1 MDVTKARWWLLL
13 ALFSLGGTGIAVI
26 VLRAISPQQI
36 QAWVQTAGP
45 GAPLL
50 YISLYVVATLLILPS
65 TALNLSGGAVFG
77 PWLGMLWTS
86 VAALIAAV
94 VAFVVARTIG
104 RDWFARRLAGRWQA
118 LDAEIRLGGLF
129 YMFAVRLLP
138 ILPYGFVNF
147 AAGLTAVT
155 FKDYLLGTA
164 LGTVPGILPFVLL
177 GSSGFTAVTTGNMLP
192 LVVSLALIGLL
203 VTGATWYRHR
213 RSPPVSVKYPEL
225 PDGQRPAGG
234 HRSPRS

>member
-1 MDVTKARWWLLL
+1 MTKARWWLLL
-13 ALFSLGGTGIAVI
+13 TLFSLGGAAIAFI
-26 VLRAISPQQI
+26 ALRTISPQQI
-36 QAWVQTAGP
+36 QDWVQTAGP

-50 YISLYVVATLLILPS
+50 YITLYVVATLLILPS
-65 TALNLSGGAVFG
+65 TALNLAGGAVFG
-77 PWLGMLWTS
+77 PWLGTLWTS

-94 VAFVVARTIG
+94 VAFVVARTVG
-104 RDWFARRLAGRWQA
+104 RDWLARRLAGRWQA

-147 AAGLTAVT
+147 AAGLTAVK
-155 FKDYLLGTA
+155 FKDYCLGTA

-177 GSSGFTAVTTGNMLP
+177 GSSGFTAVTTGNVLP

-203 VTGATWYRHR
+203 VAGATWYRHR
-213 RSPPVSVKYPEL
+213 RVPPVLPVKPSEI

-234 HRSPRS
+234 HRSPKG

>member
-1 MDVTKARWWLLL
+1 MTKARWWLLL
-13 ALFSLGGTGIAVI
+13 TLFSLGGAAIA
-26 VLRAISPQQI
+26 LFALQAIHPQQI
-36 QAWVQTAGP
+36 QIWVQRAGP

-50 YISLYVVATLLILPS
+50 YVGLYVVATLLILPS
-65 TALNLSGGAVFG
+65 TALNLAGGAVFG
-77 PWLGMLWTS
+77 PWLGTLWTS

-104 RDWFARRLAGRWQA
+104 RNWFAQRLAGRWQT

-147 AAGLTAVT
+147 AAGLTAVK

-177 GSSGFTAVTTGNMLP
+177 GSSGLTAVTTGNLLP
-192 LVVSLALIGLL
+192 LLVSLALIGLL
-203 VTGATWYRHR
+203 VAGATWYRHR
-213 RSPPVSVKYPEL
+213 RVPPVRPVKSPEL
-225 PDGQRPAGG
+225 PA
-234 HRSPRS
+234 RSPRS

>member
-1 MDVTKARWWLLL
+1 MDVTKPQWWLLL
-13 ALFSLGGTGIAVI
+13 VLFSLGGTGIAFMA
-26 VLRAISPQQI
+26 LRAIAPQQI

-50 YISLYVVATLLILPS
+50 YIGLYVVATLLILPS
-65 TALNLSGGAVFG
+65 TALNLAGGAVFG
-77 PWLGMLWTS
+77 PWMGTLWTS

-94 VAFVVARTIG
+94 VAFMVARTIG

-138 ILPYGFVNF
+138 LLPYGFVNF

-203 VTGATWYRHR
+203 VAGATWYRHR
-213 RSPPVSVKYPEL
+213 RLPPVSVKYPEL